1 LVIWKFNFR
10 RKEMS
15 IIYIHEQCIPE
26 LTESIVSIGA
36 FDGVHKGHQA
46 VIKNAVEKAKA
57 LKITNVVYTFD
68 PPPRSYFQGAQV
80 LTTIDEKVKRIQN
93 LGVEHVIVIRFDE
106 SYITKSASCFIQDI
120 KRLSPVEIFIG
131 QDFRFGKNREG
142 NIELLREQFNLS
154 IVKDVCCDEGE
165 RISSTRIRDYV
176 YHGDLQKSSSLLGW
190 SFKTI

>member
-1 LVIWKFNFR
+1 
-10 RKEMS
+10 MS

-68 PPPRSYFQGAQV
+68 ATTLIFSRAQV

>member
-1 LVIWKFNFR
+1 MVIWKFNFR

>member
-1 LVIWKFNFR
+1 
-10 RKEMS
+10 MS

-26 LTESIVSIGA
+26 LTESIVSIGV

>member
-1 LVIWKFNFR
+1 
-10 RKEMS
+10 MS

-46 VIKNAVEKAKA
+46 VIKNAVEKAKV

>member
-1 LVIWKFNFR
+1 MVIWKFNFR
-10 RKEMS
+10 RKEIS

-26 LTESIVSIGA
+26 LTKSIVSIGA

-46 VIKNAVEKAKA
+46 VIKNAVETAKA

-80 LTTIDEKVKRIQN
+80 LTPIDEKVKRILN

-106 SYITKSASCFIQDI
+106 SYLTKSASCFIQDI

-131 QDFRFGKNREG
+131 QDFKFGKDREG
-142 NIELLREQFNLS
+142 NIELLREHFNIS